1 MRLKILL
8 LSLFLSA
15 AAALHAQQVR
25 IAIVVSA
32 NAEWQVIKNTY
43 PNERYTN
50 SVYGEF
56 FFKELEAKNRKIK
69 VLFFHQGWGKVAAA
83 AATQYVIQTHNP
95 KYIINLGTCGGF
107 EGSTERFSTI
117 LADKTVIYD
126 IKESMGDAQAATQ
139 HYSTQI
145 DLTWLG
151 KNYPV
156 EVLKGTLVSAD
167 GDLQGKDIARLT
179 EQYQA
184 LAADWES
191 GAIAYIAQRN
201 KRRLLILRGVS
212 DLVSP
217 QSGEAYHNEALFKKN
232 TEIVMKKLLAELPLW
247 LERCR

>member
-8 LSLFLSA
+8 LFLLLSA
-15 AAALHAQQVR
+15 ASALHAQQVR

-69 VLFFHQGWGKVAAA
+69 VLFYHQGWGKVAAA

-95 KYIINLGTCGGF
+95 KYIINLGTCSGF

-117 LADKTVIYD
+117 LAEKTVIYD
-126 IKESMGDAQAATQ
+126 INEAIGDTQAATQ
-139 HYSTQI
+139 HYTTNI

-167 GDLQGKDIARLT
+167 GDLQGKDIPQLT

-184 LAADWES
+184 IAADWES
-191 GAIAYIAQRN
+191 GAIAHVAQRN

-212 DLVSP
+212 DLVS
-217 QSGEAYHNEALFKKN
+217 SEGRETYNNKELLKKN